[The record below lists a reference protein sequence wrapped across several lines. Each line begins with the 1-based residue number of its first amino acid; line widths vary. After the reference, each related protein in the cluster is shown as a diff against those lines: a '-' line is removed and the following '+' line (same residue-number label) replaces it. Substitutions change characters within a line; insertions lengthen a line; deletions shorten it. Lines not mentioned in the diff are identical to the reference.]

1 MTVSHILSHIIT
13 ALIKFNKLLLC
24 AQLISDDCTSVKKV
38 GVLLYDEIG
47 ELPQIAVATMT
58 PSAFDTNSPH
68 FGTPA
73 PLLSTHE
80 QKFISNGMTIL

>member
-1 MTVSHILSHIIT
+1 MK
-13 ALIKFNKLLLC
+13 LINKFNKLLLC

-38 GVLLYDEIG
+38 GVFYDEIG

-58 PSAFDTNSPH
+58 PSASDTNSPR